1 MLSALLK
8 KQAKITEDVD
18 DGFSS
23 RKRKR
28 GAGKAP
34 LLWFKTPI
42 LPSNISL
49 GIYRAILSNSE
60 QDDEEHTVDILR
72 RKQLVLNAPPPK
84 GSDEDSGGVPLP
96 RPDNSP
102 HIFMCMIGGGHFAA
116 MIVSLT
122 PKVSKKQGYDERQAT
137 VKAHKTFHRYTTRRK
152 QGGSQSSNDNAKGN
166 AHSAGSSIRRYNE
179 VALTTEIRE
188 LLQEWK
194 DMIDA
199 AQLIF
204 IRASGTANR
213 RAIFGPYEEQ
223 VLTRDDPRNRSFPFN
238 TRRATQAELMRSFI
252 ELTRVKVSQVDEAA
266 LAAEKARVE
275 AQAEAQMAAKAA
287 KASQIKRAAPAKDAE
302 EEAALLHT
310 TQIESLIRRSKAPAL
325 LSYITSNSLSP
336 DFTLHPPSSQS
347 HHHAPT
353 PLHLASSIN
362 SPALILAL
370 LVKGGSDPTIV
381 SPEGKTAFEIAGD
394 RATRD
399 AFRLARSEL
408 GDDRWD
414 WDNSAKVPEPLSK
427 GEVDQRA
434 ERERKEE
441 EEKETA
447 RRNADLERIREE
459 EKQKEAE
466 KKKAVNDKREKR
478 MGKGKTIGVGAK
490 KELTAEERRAEEA
503 KGMTPE
509 MRMRL
514 ERERRARA
522 AEERMRRMAGGGAA

>member
-8 KQAKITEDVD
+8 KQAKMVDEED
-18 DGFSS
+18 DGFSLK
-23 RKRKR
+23 KRKR

-34 LLWFKTPI
+34 LLWFNTPM
-42 LPSNISL
+42 LPSNTSL
-49 GIYRAILSNSE
+49 GVYQAILSKAE
-60 QDDEEHTVDILR
+60 QDDEEHAVDIIR
-72 RKQLVLNAPPPK
+72 RKQLALHTPPPR
-84 GSDEDSGGVPLP
+84 SLDEGGVPLP
-96 RPDNSP
+96 RPDTTP

-122 PKVSKKQGYDERQAT
+122 PKMSKKQGFDERQAT

-188 LLQEWK
+188 LLREWK
-194 DMIDA
+194 DMIDSSE
-199 AQLIF
+199 LIF

-213 RAIFGPYEEQ
+213 RTLFGPYEEQ
-223 VLTRDDPRNRSFPFN
+223 VLTRDDSRNRSFPFS
-238 TRRATQAELMRSFI
+238 TRRATQAELLRCFI

-266 LAAEKARVE
+266 LAAERARLE
-275 AQAEAQMAAKAA
+275 AEADAQAAGKQKANQAKP
-287 KASQIKRAAPAKDAE
+287 SAPVKDPE
-302 EEAALLHT
+302 EETAILHT
-310 TQIESLIRRSKAPAL
+310 SQMESLIRRSKAPAL
-325 LSYITSNSLSP
+325 LSYLASNSLSP
-336 DFTLHPPSSQS
+336 NFVLHPSNSQA

-362 SPALILAL
+362 SPALVLAL
-370 LVKGGSDPTIV
+370 LTKGGSDPTNV
-381 SPEGKTAFEIAGD
+381 SPEGKTPFEIAGD

-408 GDDRWD
+408 GEAKWD
-414 WDNSAKVPEPLSK
+414 WDGGAKVPEPLTK
-427 GEVDQRA
+427 GEVDQRN

-447 RRNADLERIREE
+447 RRSADLERIREE
-459 EKQKEAE
+459 ERRKETE
-466 KKKAVNDKREKR
+466 RKKGVEDKREKK
-478 MGKGKTIGVGAK
+478 MGKGKTVGVNAK
-490 KELTAEERRAEEA
+490 REMTAEERRAEEA

-522 AEERMRRMAGGGAA
+522 AEERMRKLAAGAP